1 MTNDEVPARAP
12 ADAPPGAGA
21 EARLVRAMGVW
32 ALAASIVNIT
42 VGGGIFRLPAFV
54 AGQLGSS
61 APLAYVVCAVA
72 MGLIVLC
79 FAEAGSRVALTGGPY
94 AYVEVAFGPF
104 AGFLSGVLLWVVGT
118 LALSAVATLFADAVG
133 ALVPALG
140 GGAMRAALLVATFAV
155 LGVVNV
161 LGVRQG
167 TAVNVISTVAKLVPL
182 LLLLVL
188 GAFAV
193 KASNLSGVATPPD
206 ASLAR
211 TSVLLIFAFAG
222 VETALVPSG
231 EVRDVARTIPR
242 AIALAMVGVTVL
254 YIGLHLVS
262 QGVLGAALA
271 GSKTPLAD
279 AAAVALGPWGRTMML
294 VGAAVSM
301 FGYVGGMTLAVP
313 RALFAL
319 GRDGFLPRGL
329 AAVHPRWHTPYVAIA
344 VQGVIVCVLAVSSG
358 FEKLAILANLST
370 LLLYAACCLA
380 AWELRRRDVRA
391 GGIPFRVPAAGVVP
405 FVAVAAIAYMLL
417 SITWQEWA
425 VAGGVLVLAAVIY
438 AVSSGARVAAR
449 ERAAARS

>member
-1 MTNDEVPARAP
+1 MKQNETPAP
-12 ADAPPGAGA
+12 APPGSLAVAGS

-54 AGQLGSS
+54 SGQLGSA
-61 APLAYVVCAVA
+61 APLAYLVCALA

-118 LALSAVATLFADAVG
+118 FALSAVATLFADAMG
-133 ALVPALG
+133 ALVPALSG
-140 GGAMRAALLVATFAV
+140 SGARAAVLVTTFII
-155 LGVVNV
+155 LGAVNV
-161 LGVRQG
+161 AGVRQG
-167 TAVNVISTVAKLVPL
+167 TAVNVVSTIAKLVPL

-193 KASNLSGVATPPD
+193 KGANLGGMEAPSTGT
-206 ASLAR
+206 LAR

-222 VETALVPSG
+222 IETALVPSG

-242 AIALAMVGVTVL
+242 SIALAMTVITLL
-254 YIGLHLVS
+254 YIGLHLVC
-262 QGVLGAALA
+262 QGVLGDALA
-271 GSKTPLAD
+271 TSTTPLAD

-329 AAVHPRWHTPYVAIA
+329 AAVHPRWHTPHVAIV
-344 VQGVIVCVLAVSSG
+344 VQGVIVCLLAVTSG

-370 LLLYAACCLA
+370 LLLYVGCCLA
-380 AWELRRRDVRA
+380 AWQLRRKDVRA

-405 FVAVAAIAYMLL
+405 LVAVAVIAYMLM

-425 VAGGVLVLAAVIY
+425 VVGAMLAAGALIY
-438 AVSSGARVAAR
+438 LATLGPRQRARATQTA
-449 ERAAARS
+449 S

>member
-1 MTNDEVPARAP
+1 MTMDQRPVPTP
-12 ADAPPGAGA
+12 ADASSPVGS

-54 AGQLGSS
+54 AGQLGSGG
-61 APLAYVVCAVA
+61 ALAYVVCAVA

-140 GGAMRAALLVATFAV
+140 SGAMRAVVLVATFAV
-155 LGVVNV
+155 LGAVNV

-167 TAVNVISTVAKLVPL
+167 TAVNVVSTIAKLVPL

-193 KASNLSGVATPPD
+193 KRANLSGIPAPAG

-222 VETALVPSG
+222 VESALVPSG

-242 AIALAMVGVTVL
+242 AIALAMVAVTLL
-254 YIGLHLVS
+254 YIGLHWVS
-262 QGVLGAALA
+262 QGVLGAAL
-271 GSKTPLAD
+271 GTSRTPLAD

-294 VGAAVSM
+294 AGAAVSM

-319 GRDGFLPRGL
+319 GRDGFLPRAL

-344 VQGVIVCVLAVSSG
+344 VQGVIVCALAVSSG

-370 LLLYAACCLA
+370 LLLYAGCCLA
-380 AWELRRRDVRA
+380 AWQLRRRDVRA

-405 FVAVAAIAYMLL
+405 FLALAAIGYMLL
-417 SITWQEWA
+417 SITWREWA
-425 VAGGVLVLAAVIY
+425 VVAGVLAAATVVY
-438 AVSSGARVAAR
+438 VVTRGVRARARTVGAPA
-449 ERAAARS
+449 S

>member
-1 MTNDEVPARAP
+1 MDQRPASTP
-12 ADAPPGAGA
+12 ADASSIVGA

-42 VGGGIFRLPAFV
+42 VGGGIYRLPAFG

-104 AGFLSGVLLWVVGT
+104 AGFLAGVLQWVVGT

-133 ALVPALG
+133 GLVPALG
-140 GGAMRAALLVATFAV
+140 GGATRVAVLVAMFAV
-155 LGVVNV
+155 LCSVNV

-167 TAVNVISTVAKLVPL
+167 TAVNVVSTVAKLVPL

-193 KASNLSGVATPPD
+193 RSANLSGIPAPAG
-206 ASLAR
+206 ASVAR

-231 EVRDVARTIPR
+231 EVRNVERTIPR
-242 AIALAMVGVTVL
+242 AIALAMVGVTLL
-254 YIGLHLVS
+254 YLGLHLVS

-271 GSKTPLAD
+271 TSRTPLAD
-279 AAAVALGPWGRTMML
+279 AAAVALGPWGRAMML
-294 VGAAVSM
+294 AGAAVSM
-301 FGYVGGMTLAVP
+301 FGSVGGMTLAVP
-313 RALFAL
+313 RTLFAL

-344 VQGVIVCVLAVSSG
+344 VQGVIVCALAVSSG
-358 FEKLAILANLST
+358 FEKLAILANLS
-370 LLLYAACCLA
+370 LLLMYAGCCLA
-380 AWELRRRDVRA
+380 AWELRRRDVRT

-405 FVAVAAIAYMLL
+405 FVALAAIAYILV
-417 SITWQEWA
+417 SVTWQEWA
-425 VAGGVLVLAAVIY
+425 VEAGVLAAA
-438 AVSSGARVAAR
+438 AVVYGATRGVRAR
-449 ERAAARS
+449 TRPAAAPAS

>member
-1 MTNDEVPARAP
+1 MTQNEVPAYAP
-12 ADAPPGAGA
+12 EIPAGGGA

-54 AGQLGSS
+54 AGSLGGS
-61 APLAYVVCAVA
+61 APLAYLVCAVA

-118 LALSAVATLFADAVG
+118 FALSAVATLFADAVG
-133 ALVPALG
+133 GLIPALA
-140 GGAMRAALLVATFAV
+140 GGAGRAAVLVATFAI
-155 LGVVNV
+155 LGAVNV

-167 TAVNVISTVAKLVPL
+167 TAVNVVSTIAKLVPL

-193 KASNLSGVATPPD
+193 KAANFSGIPTPPD

-211 TSVLLIFAFAG
+211 TAVVLIFAFAG
-222 VETALVPSG
+222 IETALVPSG
-231 EVRDVARTIPR
+231 EVRNVERTVPR
-242 AIALAMVGVTVL
+242 AIALAMIAITLL
-254 YIGLHLVS
+254 YIGLHLVT
-262 QGVLGAALA
+262 QGVLGARLA
-271 GSKTPLAD
+271 SSPTPLAD
-279 AAAVALGPWGRTMML
+279 AAAVALGPWGRAMML

-329 AAVHPRWHTPYVAIA
+329 AAVHPRWHTPHVAIA
-344 VQGVIVCVLAVSSG
+344 VQGVIVCALAVSSG

-370 LLLYAACCLA
+370 LLLYAGCCLA
-380 AWELRRRDVRA
+380 AWQLRRKDVRA

-405 FVAVAAIAYMLL
+405 FIAVAVIAYMLM
-417 SITWQEWA
+417 SITWKEWA
-425 VAGGVLVLAAVIY
+425 VVAAVLAAAALIY
-438 AVSSGARVAAR
+438 LVTSGARAR
-449 ERAAARS
+449 RRAAAAPAS